1 MDLSWSLDELYTSF
15 DSESFRQDIG
25 KCSNLAHEM
34 KQWVMEN
41 TADKDRAKSK
51 IEEFLDM
58 QVKFYNIFTRLGNYA
73 FLTRSVEAKNQKAEK
88 IIDELEKI
96 GSELAEP
103 ETVFQ
108 KWLSSLESL
117 EEIIV
122 SSKLL
127 SKHKFYLMEK
137 VSQSRY
143 MLSDKEEALIAKMER
158 TGSKAWS
165 RLHSYLTSTLVVD
178 MVMDGEEKHVPLQ
191 VARNMAYD
199 KDASVRK
206 TAYEAELKAY
216 EKIKD
221 SSAACLNGI
230 KGEVITLAELRGY
243 ESPLEK
249 TLIDARMDK
258 ETLDAMLTAIKEF
271 LPCFE
276 RYYIKKAELL
286 GHHNGLPFYD
296 LFAPI
301 GNCSMVF
308 TYDEAKDFIIRNF
321 KTFSSKLSDFAANA
335 FEKRWIDA
343 EPREGKRGGAFCAN
357 LFSIGESRIL
367 ANFSGSF
374 SDVTTLAHELGHGYH
389 GHCLN
394 QESILNC
401 GYPMPLAE
409 TASNFCETIVKNAA
423 VKTASSEEALAI
435 LENDISDAGQVI
447 VDIYSRYLF
456 ESEVFERRKAGPL
469 SSDELCEIMISAQK
483 AAYGK
488 GLDYSRLHPYM
499 WICKSHYYSAERNF
513 YNFPYAFGLLF
524 SKGLYAEYLKRG
536 DAFVE
541 EYDKLLAATGKNKI
555 ADVAA
560 MIGIDIR
567 SAEYWRN
574 SLRLIEQD
582 IEKFLSLT

>member
-1 MDLSWSLDELYTSF
+1 MELSWSLDELYTSF
-15 DSESFRQDIG
+15 DSEAFKQDIS
-25 KCSNLAHEM
+25 KCTKLAHEI

-41 TADKDRAKSK
+41 TADKDRPKSK
-51 IEEFLDM
+51 IEEFIDKM
-58 QVKFYNIFTRLGNYA
+58 INFSSIISRLSGYA
-73 FLTRSVEAKNQKAEK
+73 YLTQSVDAKNRKADK
-88 IIDELEKI
+88 IIEELEKI
-96 GSELAEP
+96 ASELAEP

-108 KWLSSLESL
+108 KWISSLENL
-117 EEIIV
+117 EEIIA

-127 SKHKFYLMEK
+127 SEHKFYLMEK
-137 VSQSRY
+137 VDQSRH
-143 MLSDKEEALIAKMER
+143 MLSDKEEALIAKMES
-158 TGSKAWS
+158 TGSNAWT
-165 RLHSYLTSTLVVD
+165 RLQNLLTSTLLVDVVL
-178 MVMDGEEKHVPLQ
+178 DGEKKQIPLQ
-191 VARNMAYD
+191 AARNLAYD

-206 TAYEAELKAY
+206 AAYEAELKSY

-230 KGEVITLAELRGY
+230 KGEVITLAEMRGY
-243 ESPLEK
+243 GSPLEK
-249 TLIDARMDK
+249 TLTDSRMDK

-271 LPCFE
+271 LPCFH
-276 RYYIKKAELL
+276 RYFSKKAELL
-286 GHHNGLPFYD
+286 GHSNGLPFYD

-301 GNCSMVF
+301 GKCDMVF

-343 EPREGKRGGAFCAN
+343 EPKEGKRGGAFCYN
-357 LFSIGESRIL
+357 LHVIKESRIL
-367 ANFSGSF
+367 TNFSGSF

-423 VKTASSEEALAI
+423 LNSASNEEALAI

-456 ESEVFERRKAGPL
+456 ESEVFERRKTGPL
-469 SSDELCEIMISAQK
+469 SSDELCEIMIDSQK
-483 AAYGK
+483 KAYGK
-488 GLDYSRLHPYM
+488 GLDHNQLHPYM
-499 WICKSHYYSAERNF
+499 WVCKPHYYYAKRNF

-524 SKGLYAEYLKRG
+524 AKGLYAEFLKRG
-536 DAFVE
+536 SAFVE
-541 EYDKLLAATGKNKI
+541 EYDKLLAATGKNNI
-555 ADVAA
+555 ADVAG
-560 MIGIDIR
+560 MVGIDVR
-567 SAEYWRN
+567 STEYWRS
-574 SLRLIEQD
+574 SLKLIEQD

>member
-1 MDLSWSLDELYTSF
+1 MELSWSLDELYTSF
-15 DSESFRQDIG
+15 DSEAFKQDIS
-25 KCSNLAHEM
+25 KCTKFAHEI

-41 TADKDRAKSK
+41 TADKERPKSK
-51 IEEFLDM
+51 IEEFIDKM
-58 QVKFYNIFTRLGNYA
+58 INFSSIISRLSGYA
-73 FLTRSVEAKNQKAEK
+73 YLTQSVDAKNRKADK
-88 IIDELEKI
+88 IIEELEKI
-96 GSELAEP
+96 ASELAEP

-108 KWLSSLESL
+108 KWISSLEKL
-117 EEIIV
+117 EDIIA

-127 SKHKFYLMEK
+127 SEHKFYLMEK
-137 VSQSRY
+137 VEQSKH
-143 MLSDKEEALIAKMER
+143 MLSDKEEALIAKMES
-158 TGSKAWS
+158 TGSNAWT
-165 RLHSYLTSTLVVD
+165 RLQNLLTSTLLVDVVL
-178 MVMDGEEKHVPLQ
+178 DGEKKQIPLQ
-191 VARNMAYD
+191 AARNLAYD

-206 TAYEAELKAY
+206 AAYEAELKSY

-230 KGEVITLAELRGY
+230 KGEVITLAEMRGY
-243 ESPLEK
+243 GSPLEK
-249 TLIDARMDK
+249 TLTDSRMDK

-271 LPCFE
+271 LPCFH
-276 RYYIKKAELL
+276 RYFSKKAELL
-286 GHHNGLPFYD
+286 GHSNGLPFYD

-301 GNCSMVF
+301 GKCDMVF

-343 EPREGKRGGAFCAN
+343 EPKEGKRGGAFCYN
-357 LFSIGESRIL
+357 LHVIKESRIL
-367 ANFSGSF
+367 TNFSGSF

-423 VKTASSEEALAI
+423 LNSASNEEALAI

-456 ESEVFERRKAGPL
+456 ESEVFERRKTGPL
-469 SSDELCEIMISAQK
+469 SSDELCEIMIDSQK
-483 AAYGK
+483 KAYGK
-488 GLDYSRLHPYM
+488 GLDHNQLHPYL
-499 WICKSHYYSAERNF
+499 WVCKPHYYYAKRNF

-524 SKGLYAEYLKRG
+524 AKGLYAEFLKRG
-536 DAFVE
+536 SAFVE
-541 EYDKLLAATGKNKI
+541 EYDKLLAATGKNNI
-555 ADVAA
+555 ADVAG
-560 MIGIDIR
+560 MVGIDVR
-567 SAEYWRN
+567 STEYWRS
-574 SLRLIEQD
+574 SLKLIEQD